1 MYALTLIRLCLL
13 PSLACISFLGCSQP
27 SHEPKIDSMANS
39 ILIIKPYKAHG
50 TWVFDDERHG
60 LVQEPFVAGIPEM
73 IDRLTADI
81 PDAGKGFRL
90 TFAAAPFPGA
100 TNHFD
105 LVRSES
111 GGNWYRDATTNS
123 EGWLCP
129 ALFHYFKAAPKR
141 IYARADAIQS

>member
-1 MYALTLIRLCLL
+1 MSAFPLSRLCLL
-13 PSLACISFLGCSQP
+13 SSLACISFLGCSQRTDA
-27 SHEPKIDSMANS
+27 PKIDSMANS
-39 ILIIKPYKAHG
+39 ILVIKPYKAHG

-73 IDRLTADI
+73 IDRLTAHI
-81 PDAGKGFRL
+81 PDAEKGFRL

-111 GGNWYRDATTNS
+111 GGNWYRDPAANS

-129 ALFHYFKAAPKR
+129 ALFHYFKAAPER
-141 IYARADAIQS
+141 IYARADAI